1 MAHRRGIVSKQREHV
16 VALQVIEVVTSL
28 LKLKLRPLQGFD
40 LLEQQRSSWRCVASC
55 SSPGLWIR
63 RGSNQS
69 GPTAKGRQND
79 RAEVHNGHVQIS
91 NGRSSVFGA
100 RNHCDPQV
108 CLAQLVCLLLQLLKA
123 GRLLLRTVGKS
134 TGERIR
140 SARVVLG
147 DSEGQSHRV
156 NPTLSP
162 GPKPQVSCKKL

>member
-79 RAEVHNGHVQIS
+79 RAEVHNGHVQNS
-91 NGRSSVFGA
+91 NGQSSVFGA
-100 RNHCDPQV
+100 RNRCDPQV
-108 CLAQLVCLLLQLLKA
+108 FPAQLVCLLLQLLKA

-162 GPKPQVSCKKL
+162 GSEWVHA

>member
-1 MAHRRGIVSKQREHV
+1 MAHRRSIVSKQREHV

-28 LKLKLRPLQGFD
+28 LKLRPLQGFD
-40 LLEQQRSSWRCVASC
+40 LLEQQRASWRCVASC

-79 RAEVHNGHVQIS
+79 RAEVHNGHVQNS
-91 NGRSSVFGA
+91 NGRSSVSGA
-100 RNHCDPQV
+100 RNRCDAQV

-147 DSEGQSHRV
+147 DSEGQSHRA
-156 NPTLSP
+156 NPT
-162 GPKPQVSCKKL
+162 VR